1 MQIAK
6 VPVICTAQTSVDSIV
21 STMKEISSTEDGIIY
36 DFKDKYLNSELAE
49 YKQKRVDLFAAYR
62 LPVHV

>member
-1 MQIAK
+1 MIEIAK
-6 VPVICTAQTSVDSIV
+6 VLVVCTAQTSVDYIV

-36 DFKDKYLNSELAE
+36 DFKDKYLNSQLTE

-62 LPVHV
+62 LPV